1 MAMPNGFEI
10 ELIEDPDNPGEVL
23 LAAIVANRQVSD
35 LVQAIEY
42 VRGAGAVAVMEV
54 EGAVGSNVWTS
65 VGTLDATK
73 QFEVDAIYN
82 RIRVRVTTGGALG
95 TGHKLFYYGK
105 S

>member
-10 ELIEDPDNPGEVL
+10 VLDEDPANPGEVIL
-23 LAAIVANRQVSD
+23 DAIVANRQVSD

-42 VRGAGAVAVMEV
+42 VRGAGAVAVIEV

-73 QFEVDAIYN
+73 QFEFDAIYH
-82 RIRVRVTTGGALG
+82 RIRCVATTGGALG